1 MRVIHGTSQTG
12 PENNFFLVIGLHS
25 VWTGNP
31 SHELEV
37 EGWDYIPYQVKSI
50 KEMLRA
56 PLFGGGRS
64 SLHINGRGHTVCV
77 CVYFPVQVHFSQL
90 NNHSINHQ
98 KLLMQNDNY
107 NCKYKVH
114 LRMRGMSLVLQVFG
128 QNQSLGKFENF

>member
-31 SHELEV
+31 SHGLEV

-56 PLFGGGRS
+56 PLFGGAGRPFTS
-64 SLHINGRGHTVCV
+64 MEGDTLCVFVCIFLFRYISV
-77 CVYFPVQVHFSQL
+77 S
-90 NNHSINHQ
+90 
-98 KLLMQNDNY
+98 
-107 NCKYKVH
+107 
-114 LRMRGMSLVLQVFG
+114 
-128 QNQSLGKFENF
+128 